1 MKADGFALEPPSIR
15 CLDAWPPNA
24 CTGTV
29 MAAYRRIEQEGGL
42 RILRVE
48 KHPNTGRT
56 LVDYLSAI
64 PHEWMLEQLGRR
76 KRDIESSGEQMRMEG
91 TK

>member
-1 MKADGFALEPPSIR
+1 MKDGFTPETPGIR

-24 CTGTV
+24 CTGAA
-29 MAAYRRIEQEGGL
+29 MAAYRQMEREDGL
-42 RILRVE
+42 RLLRVE
-48 KHPNTGRT
+48 RHPNTGRT

-76 KRDIESSGEQMRMEG
+76 KREIELSGQQMRMED
-91 TK
+91 TR

>member
-1 MKADGFALEPPSIR
+1 MKDGFTPEIPGIR

-24 CTGTV
+24 CTGAA
-29 MAAYRRIEQEGGL
+29 MAAYRQMEQEGGL
-42 RILRVE
+42 RLLRVE
-48 KHPNTGRT
+48 RHPNTGRT

-76 KRDIESSGEQMRMEG
+76 KRDIEFPRQQMRMEG
-91 TK
+91 TR